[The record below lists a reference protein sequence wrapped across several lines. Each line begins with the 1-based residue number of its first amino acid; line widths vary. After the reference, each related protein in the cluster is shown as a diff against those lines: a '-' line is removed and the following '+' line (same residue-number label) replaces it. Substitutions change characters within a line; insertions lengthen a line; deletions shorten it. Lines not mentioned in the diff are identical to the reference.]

1 MLQIVA
7 VIINSVT
14 RTKVT
19 LLPVGSCG
27 IRLGYSKRSQLL
39 SCKMEGQIELCTKG
53 CTIATELHH
62 VHPGEDRGA
71 RRMIST
77 CNTHHIYI
85 KLHQSA
91 PISLYLRD

>member
-7 VIINSVT
+7 VMINSVT

-19 LLPVGSCG
+19 LLPVGSLG
-27 IRLGYSKRSQLL
+27 IQLGHSKQLQSL
-39 SCKMEGQIELCTKG
+39 SCKMGGQIELCTRV
-53 CTIATELHH
+53 CIIVTVLHQ

-71 RRMIST
+71 RRKIFTSR
-77 CNTHHIYI
+77 THHIYI